1 MMRDGVK
8 QMNDIRMKAAESVV
22 ALIDQTVRMLQEAAP
37 AGSEV
42 ILFGSHARGE
52 AHADS
57 DADFMVVEP
66 EVDDPWGEAVRLRRH
81 VGKIPL
87 AMDVIVVSR
96 ELFEAWKGG
105 VNSVIARA
113 HREGKRYAFTA

>member
-1 MMRDGVK
+1 MDDTHTK
-8 QMNDIRMKAAESVV
+8 SAESVV
-22 ALIDQTVRMLQEAAP
+22 GLIDQTARMLQEAAP

-52 AHADS
+52 AGPNS

-66 EVDDPWGEAVRLRRH
+66 EVDDPWREAVRLRRH
-81 VGKIPL
+81 VGKVPL

-105 VNSVIARA
+105 VNSVVARA
-113 HREGKRYAFTA
+113 NREGKRYAFTA